1 MTRPWISPTNVAAGY
16 FTSSGAAVASATD
29 SGVPVV
35 SGVPMASGV
44 PVASGPTVFSG
55 SIVPSGAP
63 VFAGSAVLTGSSVN
77 TGSTTVAGVGSE
89 ASEICGLEVLSAV
102 FDELSELISVGAGD
116 WLFS

>member
-1 MTRPWISPTNVAAGY
+1 
-16 FTSSGAAVASATD
+16 
-29 SGVPVV
+29 
-35 SGVPMASGV
+35 MASGV

-89 ASEICGLEVLSAV
+89 ASEICGLEVLAAM
-102 FDELSELISVGAGD
+102 FDESSELFSVGAGD